1 MEEGQDETRGVIGDA
16 GGIEGGAI
24 RHEPLA
30 QGLHRPLVQ
39 HRQDTIVANITRTD
53 ECPRHV
59 LDHSHV
65 TGEVGQCMLGCC

>member
-1 MEEGQDETRGVIGDA
+1 MEEGQDEASRLIGDA

-24 RHEPLA
+24 RHEPLT
-30 QGLHRPLVQ
+30 QTLYRPLVQ
-39 HRQDTIVANITRTD
+39 HRQDAVVANITRTD

-65 TGEVGQCMLGCC
+65 MGEVGQRMLGRR